1 MTKFEKLVNEAFQH
15 WPEAKRRRLT
25 RSIHSAIG
33 AIDSPHALVWKPAV
47 SVARMRQNANLTE
60 FQAISVLATLV
71 AEMWRCGEG
80 PAHDAI
86 GRMLEALEKEAQKRA
101 DQEEVV

>member
-1 MTKFEKLVNEAFQH
+1 MTKFEKLVEETFPH
-15 WPEAKRRRLT
+15 WPDAKRRRLT

-80 PAHDAI
+80 PAHDAM
-86 GRMLEALEKEAQKRA
+86 GRMLSSLERENQR
-101 DQEEVV
+101 EVV

>member
-33 AIDSPHALVWKPAV
+33 AIDSPQAPVWKPIV
-47 SVARMRQNANLTE
+47 SVTRMRQNANLSE

-80 PAHDAI
+80 PAHDAM
-86 GRMLEALEKEAQKRA
+86 GRMLEALEREI
-101 DQEEVV
+101 QERENQREVV

>member
-1 MTKFEKLVNEAFQH
+1 MTKFEKLVEETFSH
-15 WPEAKRRRLT
+15 WPDAKRRRLT

-80 PAHDAI
+80 PAHDAM
-86 GRMLEALEKEAQKRA
+86 GRMLEALEREI
-101 DQEEVV
+101 QERENQREVV